1 VTVYRARVLDVP
13 EDPFDGG
20 VLRAADDVALAVV
33 DGVVVARGP
42 VSDVRRADPDGLV
55 VDLRDG
61 WLLPG
66 LVDTHVHYPQ
76 VRIIGALGMP
86 LLEWLDRCALPEEQR
101 LASVDYAR
109 LVAEEFCES
118 LVAAGTTTALVF
130 GSHFAGAVDQLF
142 TAAARH
148 GLRVTGG
155 LVVSDRGLPD
165 PLLTTPDRAHEESLA
180 LARRW
185 HGRGRTRY
193 AVTPRFSLSA
203 SEAML
208 EACAA
213 AVADIGGA
221 WFTSHVNENLA
232 EVTEV
237 SRLFGSAD
245 HYTATY
251 DGPGLLGDRSV
262 LAHNVHAADVEL
274 ELLAQRRTAV
284 AHCPSSNSAL
294 GSGLFPLARHVAQGV
309 GVALGS
315 DVGAGTGFSLFKE
328 GLQAYFMQRLLGP
341 EGLPLTPA
349 HLLHL
354 ATAAGARALG
364 LGDRVGD
371 LSVGKEFDAI
381 CLRPVRGTEL
391 DIGLRHTDS
400 PEEALG
406 KIFALASDADVA
418 DVWVGGQQV
427 ASGGFVRSASGGFVR
442 GASGGFVRGA
452 SGGFVRG
459 APPGGSGSPHSR

>member
-1 VTVYRARVLDVP
+1 VTIYRARVLDAP
-13 EDPFDGG
+13 DDPFVGG
-20 VLRAADDVALAVV
+20 TLRSDDDCSLAVV
-33 DGVVVARGP
+33 DGVIVARGP
-42 VSDVRRADPDGLV
+42 LAYVRPHDPDSLV

-66 LVDTHVHYPQ
+66 LVDTHVHFPQ
-76 VRIIGALGMP
+76 VRVIGALGMP
-86 LLEWLDRCALPEEQR
+86 LLEWLERCALPEEQR
-101 LASVDYAR
+101 LASDAYAR
-109 LVAEEFCES
+109 VVAEEFCQS

-142 TAAARH
+142 SVAERH
-148 GLRVTGG
+148 GLRVTSG
-155 LVVSDRGLPD
+155 LVVSDRGLPE
-165 PLLTTPDRAHEESLA
+165 PLLTTPERAHEDSLA
-180 LARRW
+180 LACRW
-185 HGRGRTRY
+185 HDHGRARY
-193 AVTPRFSLSA
+193 VVTPRFSLSV

-208 EACAA
+208 ESCAGT
-213 AVADIGGA
+213 VADIDGA
-221 WFTSHVNENLA
+221 WFTSHVNENTA

-237 SRLFGSAD
+237 GRLFASAA

-251 DGPGLLGDRSV
+251 DDPGLLGERSV
-262 LAHNVHAADVEL
+262 LAHNVHATDAEL
-274 ELLAQRRTAV
+274 ELLAARGTAV
-284 AHCPSSNSAL
+284 SHCPTSNAAL
-294 GSGLFPLARHVAQGV
+294 GSGLFPLARHVDHGV

-328 GLQAYFMQRLLGP
+328 GLQSYFMQRLLGQD
-341 EGLPLTPA
+341 GLPLTPA

-391 DIGLRHTDS
+391 DIGLRHVDS
-400 PEEALG
+400 AHEALG

-418 DVWVGGQQV
+418 DVWVGGEQI
-427 ASGGFVRSASGGFVR
+427 ASGGFVRAHR
-442 GASGGFVRGA
+442 
-452 SGGFVRG
+452 
-459 APPGGSGSPHSR
+459 